1 LVPDSGFGYR
11 SIHDICFT
19 HDGRNGVFHLRKTS
33 KLMSAPWSSAGGSV
47 VVMSYTY
54 ARDSVDV
61 ISSAFSILLFLC
73 LDAHNSHIWVSWEE
87 SATEWEGLSEI
98 EKSGYYPCLVVDML
112 WVSCI
117 KKKFWIALW
126 YAMNWLWGYVSC
138 ILGWW
143 VAEFSNYLASHF
155 KELHVQ
161 SKWSLPIWRIHT
173 CLNFHSHGPLKLLT
187 I

>member
-1 LVPDSGFGYR
+1 
-11 SIHDICFT
+11 
-19 HDGRNGVFHLRKTS
+19 
-33 KLMSAPWSSAGGSV
+33 MSAPWSSAGGSV

-61 ISSAFSILLFLC
+61 VSSTFSILLFLC
-73 LDAHNSHIWVSWEE
+73 LDAHNSHIWVSWVE

-126 YAMNWLWGYVSC
+126 YAMNWLYMRLCQLYFRVMGCRVFQL
-138 ILGWW
+138 LG
-143 VAEFSNYLASHF
+143 FSLQ
-155 KELHVQ
+155 KTTCL
-161 SKWSLPIWRIHT
+161 SKWSLPIWRIHI
-173 CLNFHSHGPLKLLT
+173 CLNFHSHDPLKLLT